1 MPPSKETTF
10 GGQKSRELMFGQED
24 EAEADEQEQNYTYN
38 DDSKYKAHQLR
49 TLLAE
54 NMSDLDALNKKFAKT
69 LSDEGSTEAF
79 TNFGQTQKYDHQR
92 DTLAEQ
98 LHEAKHNRTGV
109 FNPFE
114 SKINEHADEDQEDG
128 VDGVQG
134 EMEPAPEMG
143 RDNSFDRE

>member
-79 TNFGQTQKYDHQR
+79 TNFGQT
-92 DTLAEQ
+92 
-98 LHEAKHNRTGV
+98 
-109 FNPFE
+109 
-114 SKINEHADEDQEDG
+114 
-128 VDGVQG
+128 
-134 EMEPAPEMG
+134 
-143 RDNSFDRE
+143 